1 MIPAFGAYLER
12 LPDPYVDGGYYTKT
26 AENRPLIGPV
36 GPAGSYVVGALSG
49 YGVMAAAAAGELAA
63 VHALGGQLP
72 GYASWFAP
80 ARYEDPDYLALLPE
94 MTESGQI

>member
-1 MIPAFGAYLER
+1 
-12 LPDPYVDGGYYTKT
+12 
-26 AENRPLIGPV
+26 
-36 GPAGSYVVGALSG
+36 
-49 YGVMAAAAAGELAA
+49 MAAAAAGELVA
-63 VHALGGQLP
+63 VHALGGELP